1 MEPQVLFR
9 GRWGWGCKDGV
20 LGGVCVVVWVVY
32 RVVCVVVR
40 VVCGVVCVVVRVC
53 VGV

>member
-9 GRWGWGCKDGV
+9 GRWGWGTVGV
-20 LGGVCVVVWVVY
+20 LGAVCVVVRVVC

-40 VVCGVVCVVVRVC
+40 VVCWVVCSCLGSV
-53 VGV
+53 